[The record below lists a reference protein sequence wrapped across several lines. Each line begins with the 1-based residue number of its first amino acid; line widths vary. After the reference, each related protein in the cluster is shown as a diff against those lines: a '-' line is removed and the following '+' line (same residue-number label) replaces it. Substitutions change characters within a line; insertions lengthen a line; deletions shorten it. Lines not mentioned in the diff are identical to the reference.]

1 METSFR
7 VRYRH
12 RSALALNG
20 VRRVPQHFWM
30 ATPEPVRLS
39 GWRAQVHEIAWAAVR
54 RGDGEHADLEW
65 LPAVV
70 EGRLAYRLD
79 LLERA
84 GATEEELAAAREELV
99 EWAVGLL
106 RKQPP
111 PRRTLSRSAWPAR
124 LR

>member
-1 METSFR
+1 
-7 VRYRH
+7 
-12 RSALALNG
+12 
-20 VRRVPQHFWM
+20 M
-30 ATPEPVRLS
+30 ATPEPAPLS
-39 GWRAQVHEIAWAAVR
+39 GWWALVHDIAWAAVQ
-54 RGDGEHADLEW
+54 RGGGEHADLEW

-70 EGRLAYRLD
+70 EARLAHRVD

-99 EWAVGLL
+99 EWAVGLV

-111 PRRTLSRSAWPAR
+111 PRRMLSRSAWPAK

>member
-1 METSFR
+1 
-7 VRYRH
+7 
-12 RSALALNG
+12 
-20 VRRVPQHFWM
+20 M
-30 ATPEPVRLS
+30 ATPEPAPLS
-39 GWRAQVHEIAWAAVR
+39 GWWALVHDIAWAAVQ
-54 RGDGEHADLEW
+54 RGGGEHADLEW

-70 EGRLAYRLD
+70 EARLAHRVD

-99 EWAVGLL
+99 DWAVGLV

-111 PRRTLSRSAWPAR
+111 PRRMLSRSAWPAK

>member
-1 METSFR
+1 
-7 VRYRH
+7 
-12 RSALALNG
+12 
-20 VRRVPQHFWM
+20 M
-30 ATPEPVRLS
+30 ATPEPAPLS
-39 GWRAQVHEIAWAAVR
+39 GWWALVHDIAWAAVQ
-54 RGDGEHADLEW
+54 RGAGEHADLEW

-70 EGRLAYRLD
+70 EARLAHRVD

-99 EWAVGLL
+99 EWAVGLV

-111 PRRTLSRSAWPAR
+111 PRRMLSRSAWPAK